1 MELIK
6 AKYHAEQLA
15 DQLLLAYW
23 ASNESDKAY
32 HLNQVQHC
40 FELLTNIM
48 NANNKEGI

>member
-23 ASNESDKAY
+23 AGNEPDKTY
-32 HLNQVQHC
+32 HLNQAQHC
-40 FELLTNIM
+40 FELLTKAM
-48 NANNKEGI
+48 VKGSK